1 MRTFTGKSE
10 QTKEKPFK
18 EKGSRAP
25 FKTKNLRW
33 KNEWEGENHSS
44 CITIIVVQLSPK
56 WGKLKDRFWIRM
68 GENPYIA
75 LRNAK

>member
-33 KNEWEGENHSS
+33 KNE
-44 CITIIVVQLSPK
+44 
-56 WGKLKDRFWIRM
+56 
-68 GENPYIA
+68 
-75 LRNAK
+75 